1 MIRSAIANIIL
12 PNLVLP
18 AVTRFTDNQA
28 WQYLQEYL
36 ASDYIDPGERR
47 ERQWQRM
54 KRMISHAYRN
64 TIYYREKMD
73 SVGLTPDKISTP
85 EDLRRLPITTKQDLR
100 DNFPDGIIAKNMD
113 LQSVRISNTSGTSGR
128 PVVLAHDHDDINRKY
143 ASKVRTRYLAG
154 VDIGDRI
161 FRLAPNECQPC
172 FSDGRSPDVNLLE
185 LLKLRLSGSP
195 DYTQAYYVF
204 MELGLVNKFIHQRTF
219 PPPLNHANLEQG
231 LRDYLD
237 QIIEKRPKLLSGHP
251 LYLYMVAR
259 LVERTGEDLPFI
271 KAVECTGDLSTRE
284 LRAYLGRQFRAP
296 VNQIYGG
303 CEWGRMSGSCGPG
316 DGAMH
321 TLDDHVYA
329 EFLSPRGEPVGPG
342 ELGNIIA
349 TSLTNYAMPLLRFE
363 HGDVGWYTDEPC
375 SCGRTSRRIDVEG
388 RLQALILRPGGRVIP
403 TRDFMER
410 LLPGKGVLLFK
421 VIEHDEKNFE
431 LVYRPDPEQ
440 AADED
445 ALRASL
451 EELIGPP
458 CEVAVT
464 RVDVLDPAPSGKFR
478 LVKSRSFASHR
489 VLDDEKRRVELGEYW

>member
-1 MIRSAIANIIL
+1 M
-12 PNLVLP
+12 
-18 AVTRFTDNQA
+18 
-28 WQYLQEYL
+28 
-36 ASDYIDPGERR
+36 
-47 ERQWQRM
+47 
-54 KRMISHAYRN
+54 
-64 TIYYREKMD
+64 
-73 SVGLTPDKISTP
+73 
-85 EDLRRLPITTKQDLR
+85 
-100 DNFPDGIIAKNMD
+100 
-113 LQSVRISNTSGTSGR
+113 
-128 PVVLAHDHDDINRKY
+128 
-143 ASKVRTRYLAG
+143 
-154 VDIGDRI
+154 
-161 FRLAPNECQPC
+161 
-172 FSDGRSPDVNLLE
+172 
-185 LLKLRLSGSP
+185 
-195 DYTQAYYVF
+195 
-204 MELGLVNKFIHQRTF
+204 
-219 PPPLNHANLEQG
+219 
-231 LRDYLD
+231 
-237 QIIEKRPKLLSGHP
+237 
-251 LYLYMVAR
+251 
-259 LVERTGEDLPFI
+259 
-271 KAVECTGDLSTRE
+271 
-284 LRAYLGRQFRAP
+284 
-296 VNQIYGG
+296 
-303 CEWGRMSGSCGPG
+303 
-316 DGAMH
+316 
-321 TLDDHVYA
+321 
-329 EFLSPRGEPVGPG
+329 GPG